1 MRYPDPADAMRRFFL
16 ILLLL
21 MMPLQAAWAAGAA
34 YCGHDEQTTHPGHH
48 VHKHAPSTTQD
59 QDDGT
64 PGEQCND
71 CDACHHLSASAVLSA
86 QPNLPLPKGAP
97 HMRGELRR
105 YVSHVPDLIPPP
117 DRPLRS

>member
-1 MRYPDPADAMRRFFL
+1 MRRLLL

-21 MMPLQAAWAAGAA
+21 MMPLQAAWAAGAP
-34 YCGHDEQTTHPGHH
+34 YCSHDEQTTHPGHH
-48 VHKHAPSTTQD
+48 VHKHPPSSSQEQD
-59 QDDGT
+59 SGA
-64 PGEQCND
+64 PGEHCDD

-117 DRPLRS
+117 DRPRRA

>member
-1 MRYPDPADAMRRFFL
+1 MRYPGLPDAMRRFLL

-21 MMPLQAAWAAGAA
+21 MMPLQATWAAGAP
-34 YCGHDEQTTHPGHH
+34 YCSHDEPAAHTGHHAHTHSPSASQDRDDGAPGHC
-48 VHKHAPSTTQD
+48 D
-59 QDDGT
+59 
-64 PGEQCND
+64 D

-97 HMRGELRR
+97 HLRGELRR
-105 YVSHVPDLIPPP
+105 YVSHIPEPTPPP

>member
-1 MRYPDPADAMRRFFL
+1 MRRLFL

-21 MMPLQAAWAAGAA
+21 TMPLQAAWAAGAA
-34 YCGHDEQTTHPGHH
+34 YCSHDEKTMHPGHH
-48 VHKHAPSTTQD
+48 MHKHAPSAS
-59 QDDGT
+59 QDDDGA
-64 PGEQCND
+64 PADACDD

-97 HMRGELRR
+97 HLRGELRR

-117 DRPLRS
+117 DRPRRS

>member
-1 MRYPDPADAMRRFFL
+1 MRRLLL

-21 MMPLQAAWAAGAA
+21 MMPLQAAWAAGAP
-34 YCGHDEQTTHPGHH
+34 YCSHDEQTTHPGHH
-48 VHKHAPSTTQD
+48 VHKHPPSAN
-59 QDDGT
+59 QDDGA
-64 PGEQCND
+64 PGSPNDHCDD

-97 HMRGELRR
+97 HLRGELRR

-117 DRPLRS
+117 DRPRRI